1 MIMND
6 NRILRLIDSS
16 YKVCEVTGRDMGG
29 DYTFEIP
36 VADLALGYV
45 EWTSDFRPDH
55 GVNIV
60 EIAEKYIKLEVI
72 YVSRQSRD
80 SYTLYVGD
88 KKSANYMFGEWSY
101 GYTISVENR

>member
-1 MIMND
+1 MDD

-29 DYTFEIP
+29 DYTLEIP
-36 VADLALGYV
+36 VADLSIGYV
-45 EWTSDFRPDH
+45 KWPSSYKPDH
-55 GVNIV
+55 GVNSV
-60 EIAEKYIKLEVI
+60 EIDEKYIKLEVI
-72 YVSRQSRD
+72 YISRQSRD

-88 KKSANYMFGEWSY
+88 KKSVNYMFGEWSY